1 MGYTANASTN
11 VGVVSS
17 ARGVLHWYHAAEIY
31 TESAWVKR

>member
-17 ARGVLHWYHAAEIY
+17 AREILHWYHAAEC
-31 TESAWVKR
+31 TPNPRG